1 MPEISR
7 DQLSVILNLLKRAVA
22 LVETHVADP
31 TVDTGSENYRRR
43 PGGPLNE
50 RGEAEIERR
59 FEAGFSDSE
68 IALGMDISLTGVAKR
83 RGMWRKGKAK

>member
-1 MPEISR
+1 MPVSR
-7 DQLSVILNLLKRAVA
+7 DQLIVMLNNQKKITALLESLVA
-22 LVETHVADP
+22 EHN
-31 TVDTGSENYRRR
+31 VDTASENYRRR

-68 IALGMDISLTGVAKR
+68 IALGMNISLTGVAKR
-83 RGMWRKGKAK
+83 RGQWRRSKAR

>member
-22 LVETHVADP
+22 LVETLVAEP
-31 TVDTGSENYRRR
+31 TAGTTGENYRRR

-68 IALGMDISLTGVAKR
+68 IALAMNISLTGVAKR
-83 RGMWRKGKAK
+83 RGQWRRSSK

>member
-1 MPEISR
+1 MPASREQLISM
-7 DQLSVILNLLKRAVA
+7 LNNQKKITALLESLIAEQNVNTA
-22 LVETHVADP
+22 
-31 TVDTGSENYRRR
+31 SENYRRR

-68 IALGMDISLTGVAKR
+68 IALAMDISLTGVAKR
-83 RGMWRKGKAK
+83 RGQWRRGRRKQ

>member
-1 MPEISR
+1 MPISR
-7 DQLSVILNLLKRAVA
+7 DQLLVMLNQQKKVTALLESLLAEQKA
-22 LVETHVADP
+22 ETS
-31 TVDTGSENYRRR
+31 SENYRRR

-68 IALGMDISLTGVAKR
+68 IALGMNISLTGVAKR
-83 RGMWRKGKAK
+83 RGQWRRGKKQL